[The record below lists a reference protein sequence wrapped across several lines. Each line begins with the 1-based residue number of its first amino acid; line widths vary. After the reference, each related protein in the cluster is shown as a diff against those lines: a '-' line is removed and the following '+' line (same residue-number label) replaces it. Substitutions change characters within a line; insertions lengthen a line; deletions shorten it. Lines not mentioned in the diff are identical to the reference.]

1 MRIFKF
7 GGASVKNKESIGNVK
22 NILIQQKFEKGFVV
36 VSAMGKTTNALEE
49 VVKAYQENQNYLAM
63 LNQIEEQHINVVK
76 ELIPEINSVFQDII
90 NHVAEVKTFL
100 SLNKSPKYD
109 FIYDQ
114 VIALGELLST
124 KIIAAYLNHSG
135 VNCTW
140 LDAREYIKTNS
151 DYREGKVDY
160 ETTCERLQ
168 HLPKDKI
175 YIIQGFIGSDD
186 NNFTTTLGREGSDFT
201 GAIISYCLDAESLTI
216 WKDVPGVLNADPRHF
231 AKTQILNKI
240 SFEEAIELAYYG
252 ATVIHP
258 KTLQPLQHK
267 KIPLL
272 VKSFMHPENEGTKI
286 DDFSEQIKPQI
297 PCYIVKP
304 QQIVLTISSKN
315 FEFIDE
321 KVISDVY
328 KLLTDFKLKVNL
340 IQISAIN
347 LYLCLEDKYTNL
359 ESAVELLSQK
369 FHVQKE
375 EFCELYTIRNA
386 DSKSEK
392 IIPKYE
398 SAIIKQ
404 SGKQTLQLV
413 IKKEA

>member
-1 MRIFKF
+1 MKVFKF
-7 GGASVKNKESIGNVK
+7 GGASVRNKESIENVK
-22 NILIQQKFEKGFVV
+22 EILVKQKFEKGFIVI
-36 VSAMGKTTNALEE
+36 SAMGKTTNALEN
-49 VVKAYQENQNYLAM
+49 VIKAYQENKNYLAL
-63 LNQIEEQHINVVK
+63 LNLIEEQHINMVK
-76 ELIPEINSVFQDII
+76 ELIPEINPVFQDII
-90 NHVAEVKTFL
+90 NHVAEIKNFL

-135 VNCTW
+135 LNCTW
-140 LDAREYIKTNS
+140 LDARELIKTNNN
-151 DYREGKVDY
+151 YREGKVDY
-160 ETTCERLQ
+160 KLTCERLQ
-168 HLPKDKI
+168 NLPKEKI
-175 YIIQGFIGSDD
+175 YLTQGFIGSDD

-231 AKTQILNKI
+231 KETQILNYI

-272 VKSFMHPENEGTKI
+272 VKSFTNPEDNGTVI
-286 DDFSEQIKPQI
+286 NDSLSRVQPQV

-304 QQIVLTISSKN
+304 EQTVLTISSKN

-321 KVISDVY
+321 KIIRDVY
-328 KLLTDFKLKVNL
+328 KLLADFKLKVNL

-347 LYLCLEDKYTNL
+347 LYLCLEDKYNNL
-359 ESAVELLSQK
+359 ESAVELLSQN

-375 EFCELYTIRNA
+375 KFCELYTIRNA
-386 DSKSEK
+386 SIGSEE
-392 IIPKYE
+392 IIQGHE
-398 SAIIKQ
+398 NAIIKQ

-413 IKKEA
+413 IKK